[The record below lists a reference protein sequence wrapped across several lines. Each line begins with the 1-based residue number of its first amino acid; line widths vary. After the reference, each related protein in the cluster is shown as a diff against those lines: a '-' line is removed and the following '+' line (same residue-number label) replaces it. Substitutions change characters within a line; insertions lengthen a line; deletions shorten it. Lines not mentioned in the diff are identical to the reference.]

1 MFMVASNRVR
11 LMRRSL
17 LGASVALLTVF
28 AVEMGAQGGER
39 IILPRRPS
47 PNQTLAVKLT
57 QDMDMQMTVMPP
69 EGAQGQQQIPG
80 TPPPM
85 KVNGTMSM
93 AATQTVGKPDDQG
106 RTPCEFKYTDA
117 SLNMKMNGME
127 MPGDQFHD
135 QFVGKTMTFAYAPD
149 GSVTDVKVPDTP
161 GAVGMKATVQQALN
175 AFTLSLPAKPL
186 SVGESATVPVT
197 IPLSIPMPGGAT
209 PPTFKG
215 TVTYKLLRIDGSGN
229 NRVAVLEQKMDATAE
244 GNLPG
249 PGGASSTTGS
259 GATASGAAS
268 GGASGGAGSSAS
280 GATGGGRSMSAGGAP
295 NGATLTM
302 HMSGGGQVQVDLARG
317 VARSGEL
324 ETTMDGTLKRPTTGA
339 MALMGGDL
347 HMQGTTKMKMSTDPQ
362 ETER

>member
-17 LGASVALLTVF
+17 LGGSVALLTVF

-69 EGAQGQQQIPG
+69 EGAQGPQQ
-80 TPPPM
+80 TPSPM

-93 AATQTVGKPDDQG
+93 AATQTIGKPDDQG

-117 SLNMKMNGME
+117 NLNMKMNGMA
-127 MPGDQFHD
+127 MPGEQFHD

-149 GSVTDVKVPDTP
+149 GSVTDVKVPETP
-161 GAVGMKATVQQALN
+161 GAVGMKATIQQALN

-215 TVTYKLLRIDGSGN
+215 TVTYKLLRIEGSGN

-244 GNLPG
+244 GNLPS
-249 PGGASSTTGS
+249 PGASSTAGS
-259 GATASGAAS
+259 GATASGGTGS
-268 GGASGGAGSSAS
+268 GASGGAGSTAS
-280 GATGGGRSMSAGGAP
+280 GGGRSMSAGGAS
-295 NGATLTM
+295 NGASLRM
-302 HMSGGGQVQVDLARG
+302 HMSGGGEVQVDLARG

-324 ETTMDGTLKRPTTGA
+324 ETTMDGTVKRPATGA

-362 ETER
+362 ETDR